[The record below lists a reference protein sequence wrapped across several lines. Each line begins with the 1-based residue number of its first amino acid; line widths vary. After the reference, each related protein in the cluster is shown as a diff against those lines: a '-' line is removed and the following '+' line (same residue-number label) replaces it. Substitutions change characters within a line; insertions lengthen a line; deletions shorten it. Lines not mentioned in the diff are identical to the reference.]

1 MDVTPAD
8 LPAARPMAAD
18 PLERLADVGEL
29 PLADQVAVFDAIHS
43 HLSARL
49 RSAES

>member
-1 MDVTPAD
+1 VDVTPSD
-8 LPAARPMAAD
+8 LPAARPAAAD
-18 PLERLADVGEL
+18 PLERLEEL
-29 PLADQVAVFDAIHS
+29 DSIPLAEQVAVFDEIHT

>member
-8 LPAARPMAAD
+8 LPAARPTPAD
-18 PLERLADVGEL
+18 PLERLSDIEEL
-29 PLADQVAVFDAIHS
+29 PLTDQVAVFDAIHT

>member
-8 LPAARPMAAD
+8 LPAARPASVD
-18 PLERLADVGEL
+18 PLERLGEIDEL
-29 PLADQVAVFDAIHS
+29 PLADQVAVFDAIHT